1 MTRRNGREIRC
12 HHPARGFSLI
22 ELLVVVGIIALL
34 VGILLPS
41 LNKARI
47 RARDVSVRAQLR
59 GYEQGLEGFHNDF
72 DMYPPSS
79 LRDPASG
86 AQIADPIGHN
96 WPPAALNRVMYGA
109 HYLARALVGADLQG
123 YAEPGAAPDANLYD
137 TDTST
142 TTGKPSYPRFGP
154 YIEMDQNRF
163 TIVRDL
169 DTDAQ
174 MQTLIWNR
182 LDPGLTMPPAGD
194 RPGEYM
200 FIDEA
205 YRFPILYYR
214 ANSLEKKII
223 ADGTTE
229 PGIYDHL
236 DNVYFTGDGSSTP
249 GWHFKTKPHLVAKPG
264 DPTATGPPTDPEP
277 SGFKDTFIG
286 YIYNRQVWQNTADAS
301 NMSGRLEPVKKE
313 SYILMTPGN
322 DGIFGTQDDLTNF
335 N

>member
-1 MTRRNGREIRC
+1 MTRRNGRETHAGR
-12 HHPARGFSLI
+12 HARGFSLV
-22 ELLVVVGIIALL
+22 ELLVVIGIIALL

-41 LNKARI
+41 LNKARL
-47 RARDVSVRAQLR
+47 RARDVAVRAQLR

-72 DMYPPSS
+72 DEYPSSS
-79 LRDPASG
+79 LRDSAG
-86 AQIADPIGHN
+86 MQIADPAGHN
-96 WPPAALNRVMYGA
+96 WGPSALNRVMYGA
-109 HYLARALVGADLQG
+109 HYLARSLVGADLQG
-123 YAEPGAAPDANLYD
+123 YAQPGNAPDANLYD
-137 TDTST
+137 TDSSLI
-142 TTGKPSYPRFGP
+142 TGKPTYPRFGP

-182 LDPGLTMPPAGD
+182 LDPGLSMPNAGD

-205 YRFPILYYR
+205 YRYPVLYYR
-214 ANSLEKKII
+214 ANPLEKLII
-223 ADGTTE
+223 ADGTTT

-249 GWHFKTKPHLVAKPG
+249 GWHFKTKPHLIAKPG
-264 DPTATGPPTDPEP
+264 VPTATGPPTDPEP
-277 SGFKDTFIG
+277 AGFKDTFIG
-286 YIYNRQVWQNTADAS
+286 YIYNQQVWQNTADAS

-313 SYILMTPGN
+313 SYILMTPGY
-322 DGIFGTQDDLTNF
+322 DGTFGTQDDITNF
-335 N
+335 D